1 MWGRDH
7 PVVVDVLIAVGV
19 LLFGIAAGFAGPED
33 PQLHDPSVLSVALS
47 VVGTLPLVV
56 RRRWPLAVFAVCWA
70 VTMVHS
76 YLQYPEPAPVFG
88 VLFAL
93 YAVAA
98 HARTRRS
105 AVVALVIV
113 VTSTGVFFFIP
124 KLDTGLGDV
133 LGIWAT
139 LVASWVLGDN
149 MRIRRA
155 YVTTVEE
162 RAERLERERDA
173 EAQRA
178 VLEERTRIARE
189 LHDVV
194 AHGMSVMV
202 VQAGAARRIL
212 AKDDA
217 ERATEALRNIESTGR
232 GALEE
237 MRRLVG
243 VLRASSDGDIV
254 PRLPQPGISDLDDLV
269 RNCREAGLDVTLQV
283 EGDFRPLP
291 SGLELVVYR
300 IAQEALTNTIQHAG
314 PARAQVC
321 LEYAPE
327 ELRLSVRDD
336 GRGAATSPRAEPG
349 HGLAGM
355 RERVTL
361 YGGKISVGPQAGGG
375 FRVSAALP
383 LTANGAA

>member
-7 PVVVDVLIAVGV
+7 PMVVDVLIAAAV
-19 LLFGIAAGFAGPED
+19 LVLGIIAGYTAPED
-33 PQLHDPSVLSVALS
+33 PNVHDPNALSLALS
-47 VVGTLPLVV
+47 VVGAVPLVA
-56 RRRWPLAVFAVCWA
+56 RRRWPLPVFAVCWA
-70 VTMVHS
+70 TTMVHS
-76 YLQYPEPAPVFG
+76 YLRYPEAAPVFG
-88 VLFAL
+88 VLFSL

-105 AVVALVIV
+105 AVVALIV
-113 VTSTGVFFFIP
+113 ALTSTASFTLVP
-124 KLDTGLGDV
+124 SLDTGVGDV
-133 LGIWAT
+133 IGIWAL

-155 YVTTVEE
+155 YVTTIEE

-173 EAQRA
+173 EAQQA

-217 ERATEALRNIESTGR
+217 EQATEALRNIESTGR
-232 GALEE
+232 SALDE

-243 VLRASSDGDIV
+243 VLRAPGDGDTV
-254 PRLPQPGISDLDDLV
+254 PRLPQPGIGDLQELL
-269 RNCREAGLDVTLQV
+269 RNCREAGLDVSLRV
-283 EGDFRPLP
+283 EGEPRPLP
-291 SGLELVVYR
+291 SGLGLVVYR
-300 IAQEALTNTIQHAG
+300 IAQEALTNTIRHAG
-314 PARAQVC
+314 PAQAQVC
-321 LEYAPE
+321 LEYAAD
-327 ELRLSVRDD
+327 ELRLSVHDD
-336 GRGAATSPRAEPG
+336 GRGAATSPPAEPG

-383 LTANGAA
+383 LAANGAA